1 MGEIIEIQDQE
12 KELEDSENFKEINMD
27 LKDYEHTIGLKIKE
41 KEVDAKNLMFLKEEA
56 HQSFREIKNRI
67 ATGDY
72 IVEYS
77 FGDDKGL
84 HHINVL
90 KKELARRGLTVL
102 LYEDDEEQESY
113 LFDNL
118 EESHRQTAYDVG
130 LTDEDI
136 DMLY

>member
-1 MGEIIEIQDQE
+1 MEEITKSHSLAEE
-12 KELEDSENFKEINMD
+12 LKESGNYKETIMD

-41 KEVDAKNLMFLKEEA
+41 REVDAKNLMFLKEEA
-56 HQSFREIKNRI
+56 HQSISEIKNRI

-72 IVEYS
+72 IVEYG

>member
-56 HQSFREIKNRI
+56 HQSISEIRNRI

-72 IVEYS
+72 IVEYG

>member
-12 KELEDSENFKEINMD
+12 KELEDSENFKETNMD
-27 LKDYEHTIGLKIKE
+27 LKDYEHTIGLKIEE

-56 HQSFREIKNRI
+56 HQSISEIRNRI

-72 IVEYS
+72 IVEYG

-102 LYEDDEEQESY
+102 LYEDD
-113 LFDNL
+113 
-118 EESHRQTAYDVG
+118 
-130 LTDEDI
+130 
-136 DMLY
+136 

>member
-1 MGEIIEIQDQE
+1 MI
-12 KELEDSENFKEINMD
+12 D
-27 LKDYEHTIGLKIKE
+27 LRDYEHTIGLKIKE
-41 KEVDAKNLMFLKEEA
+41 REVDAKNLMFLKEEA
-56 HQSFREIKNRI
+56 HQSISEIKNRI

-72 IVEYS
+72 IVEYG